1 MVIWLIKFCLETD
14 SYLMDRLLNFSP
26 FDRSKVP
33 DMHRDFKFAEI
44 LGTKLVRGLRRSGAL
59 DFAVSMIDFTR

>member
-1 MVIWLIKFCLETD
+1 
-14 SYLMDRLLNFSP
+14 MDRLLNFSP